1 MPKVGRVQATDQAK
15 SYGRRASLL
24 SIGVGIT
31 GLITYLYF
39 AIASHELSRDQYGQ
53 VAVLWSAVF
62 IVVSVLQRPVEQL
75 LSRTVSENLAHDV
88 PIGRTVRVAATI
100 QLAVA
105 LGFDVVALA
114 LRTPI
119 QDHLLDGNS
128 TLYWIGVAAITAYGA
143 SYFARG
149 FLAGSHR
156 LTIYALQII
165 SESVARTAFPFAV
178 ALGIASGQ
186 TAVALGIV
194 AAPTLSL
201 IVVPF
206 AFSPA
211 LRRRGGEGAPR
222 ACRRRSAAAA
232 PTDEFTLARGGRFA
246 AGVFLIMLSEQTFL
260 NAGVLL
266 VNATRRRRGRG
277 LHLQRPDDRPGAP
290 PALPGGPDQ
299 PPPPPHHARLA
310 RRREGLPRLD
320 PGDAAGDRRLRG
332 RWSPSPWLIAGPAAD
347 ADRLRQEAHLR
358 PGRPGDRQRSAWA
371 STCPRRPSTRRRSR
385 ADRCAVP
392 RSAGSAARS
401 HSSSGTSSRSSAT
414 TSPGGRSATWA
425 PRRCSAR
432 CSTGSTASRSLGR
445 ERPRRAGLAGGD
457 GAAAGLGGRGRLAEV
472 AERRSGCPA
481 GVGANIDSSFFRAS
495 TVPIATST
503 SPASQDGVERTA
515 GVDLA
520 IGLAD
525 RRDRGGAR

>member
-1 MPKVGRVQATDQAK
+1 M
-15 SYGRRASLL
+15 L

-88 PIGRTVRVAATI
+88 PIRHTVRVAATI

-105 LGFDVVALA
+105 VAFDVVALA

-128 TLYWIGVAAITAYGA
+128 TLYWIGVTAVTAYGA

-165 SESVARTAFPFAV
+165 SESVARTAFPVAV

-206 AFSPA
+206 AFLHRFRNEVPEPRP
-211 LRRRGGEGAPR
+211 LPEHQGEA
-222 ACRRRSAAAA
+222 S
-232 PTDEFTLARGGRFA
+232 DQFSLARGGRFA

-260 NAGVLL
+260 NAGVLTTK
-266 VNATRRRRGRG
+266 ATA
-277 LHLQRPDDRPGAP
+277 GA
-290 PALPGGPDQ
+290 A
-299 PPPPPHHARLA
+299 
-310 RRREGLPRLD
+310 
-320 PGDAAGDRRLRG
+320 AAGYVFNILMIARAPLQLFQAVQTSLLPHLTTLGSRG
-332 RWSPSPWLIAGPAAD
+332 EEKDFRASIRVTLLAVASFAALVAVALLIAGPQLMHIAFGNKHDYA
-347 ADRLRQEAHLR
+347 
-358 PGRPGDRQRSAWA
+358 RS
-371 STCPRRPSTRRRSR
+371 
-385 ADRCAVP
+385 DLVVVAV
-392 RSAGSAARS
+392 GMGLYLSAATLNQAALARGQVRRAS
-401 HSSSGTSSRSSAT
+401 FCWVGTAIAFIVWIVVPIVSDDVTRVVVGYLGAAT
-414 TSPGGRSATWA
+414 LLCSLLYWLYRQPLE
-425 PRRCSAR
+425 PREMRVEP
-432 CSTGSTASRSLGR
+432 GSTEEMELQLASAD
-445 ERPRRAGLAGGD
+445 EAG
-457 GAAAGLGGRGRLAEV
+457 
-472 AERRSGCPA
+472 
-481 GVGANIDSSFFRAS
+481 
-495 TVPIATST
+495 
-503 SPASQDGVERTA
+503 
-515 GVDLA
+515 
-520 IGLAD
+520 
-525 RRDRGGAR
+525 

>member
-39 AIASHELSRDQYGQ
+39 AIASHELSREQYGQ

-100 QLAVA
+100 QLGVA

-119 QDHLLDGNS
+119 QDHLLDGNA

-165 SESVARTAFPFAV
+165 SESVARTAFPLAV

-206 AFSPA
+206 AF
-211 LRRRGGEGAPR
+211 LRRFGGEEA
-222 ACRRRSAAAA
+222 RRPEPPTESAAAA

-260 NAGVLL
+260 NAGVLQT
-266 VNATRRRRGRG
+266 NAT
-277 LHLQRPDDRPGAP
+277 A
-290 PALPGGPDQ
+290 
-299 PPPPPHHARLA
+299 
-310 RRREGLPRLD
+310 
-320 PGDAAGDRRLRG
+320 DAAAAGFVFNILMIARAPLQLFQAVQTSLLPHLTTLGSRGDEKDFRASIRVTLVAIAG
-332 RWSPSPWLIAGPAAD
+332 FAGLVTLAMLIAGPQLMQIAFGKKHSYDRADLVVVAVGMGLYLSAATLNQ
-347 ADRLRQEAHLR
+347 AALARGQVRRASFCWIGCAIAFVVWNVVPIVGERGHPSGRRLS
-358 PGRPGDRQRSAWA
+358 GRRGAALLAALLALPPAA
-371 STCPRRPSTRRRSR
+371 PRSR
-385 ADRCAVP
+385 
-392 RSAGSAARS
+392 G
-401 HSSSGTSSRSSAT
+401 
-414 TSPGGRSATWA
+414 PG
-425 PRRCSAR
+425 
-432 CSTGSTASRSLGR
+432 
-445 ERPRRAGLAGGD
+445 RAGLAGGG
-457 GAAAGLGGRGRLAEV
+457 GASARLGGRGRL
-472 AERRSGCPA
+472 S
-481 GVGANIDSSFFRAS
+481 
-495 TVPIATST
+495 
-503 SPASQDGVERTA
+503 
-515 GVDLA
+515 
-520 IGLAD
+520 
-525 RRDRGGAR
+525 

>member
-1 MPKVGRVQATDQAK
+1 MPRVGRVQATDEAR

-39 AIASHELSRDQYGQ
+39 AIASHELSKEAYGQ

-75 LSRTVSENLAHDV
+75 LSRTVSQNLAHDV
-88 PIGRTVRVAATI
+88 PIGHTVRVAATI
-100 QLAVA
+100 QLGVAV
-105 LGFDVVALA
+105 GFDIVALA

-206 AFSPA
+206 AF
-211 LRRRGGEGAPR
+211 LRRFGSASAAGPAPGDAGEGTPGGVGRPEPASPGDGPTG
-222 ACRRRSAAAA
+222 AA
-232 PTDEFTLARGGRFA
+232 ELSFGRGGRFA

-260 NAGVLL
+260 NAGVLTTK
-266 VNATRRRRGRG
+266 A
-277 LHLQRPDDRPGAP
+277 
-290 PALPGGPDQ
+290 
-299 PPPPPHHARLA
+299 
-310 RRREGLPRLD
+310 
-320 PGDAAGDRRLRG
+320 AAGAAAAGYVFNILMIARAPLQLFQAVQTSLLPHLTTLGSRG
-332 RWSPSPWLIAGPAAD
+332 EEKDFRASIRVTLVAIAGFAALVALALLIAGPHLMQIAFGKKHDYNRGDLVVVAIGMGLYLSAATLNQ
-347 ADRLRQEAHLR
+347 AALARGQVRR
-358 PGRPGDRQRSAWA
+358 A
-371 STCPRRPSTRRRSR
+371 SFCWIG
-385 ADRCAVP
+385 CAVAFLVWIVVP
-392 RSAGSAARS
+392 IV
-401 HSSSGTSSRSSAT
+401 SSEVTRVVIGY
-414 TSPGGRSATWA
+414 
-425 PRRCSAR
+425 
-432 CSTGSTASRSLGR
+432 L
-445 ERPRRAGLAGGD
+445 
-457 GAAAGLGGRGRLAEV
+457 GAAALLCSLLYWLYRQPLEPREPRVEPGSTEEMELQLA
-472 AERRSGCPA
+472 SGDEA
-481 GVGANIDSSFFRAS
+481 G
-495 TVPIATST
+495 
-503 SPASQDGVERTA
+503 
-515 GVDLA
+515 
-520 IGLAD
+520 
-525 RRDRGGAR
+525 

>member
-1 MPKVGRVQATDQAK
+1 
-15 SYGRRASLL
+15 LL

-39 AIASHELSRDQYGQ
+39 AIASHELSRDEYGQ

-100 QLAVA
+100 QLGVAV
-105 LGFDVVALA
+105 GFDIVALA

-206 AFSPA
+206 AF
-211 LRRRGGEGAPR
+211 LRRFGSADAARPAAGDAGEGTPGEAGRPEPVSPGGDPSGD
-222 ACRRRSAAAA
+222 AS
-232 PTDEFTLARGGRFA
+232 EFTLARGGRFA
-246 AGVFLIMLSEQTFL
+246 AAVFLIMLSEQTFL

-266 VNATRRRRGRG
+266 TNAT
-277 LHLQRPDDRPGAP
+277 A
-290 PALPGGPDQ
+290 
-299 PPPPPHHARLA
+299 
-310 RRREGLPRLD
+310 
-320 PGDAAGDRRLRG
+320 DAAAAGFVFNILMIARAPLQLFQAVQTSLLPHLTTLGSRGDEKDFRASIRVTLVAIAG
-332 RWSPSPWLIAGPAAD
+332 FAGLVALAMLIAGPDLMQFAFGKKHTYD
-347 ADRLRQEAHLR
+347 
-358 PGRPGDRQRSAWA
+358 
-371 STCPRRPSTRRRSR
+371 R
-385 ADRCAVP
+385 ADLVVVAIGMGLYLSAATLNQAALARGQVRRASYCWIGCAVAFVVWTVVP
-392 RSAGSAARS
+392 IV
-401 HSSSGTSSRSSAT
+401 SSEVTRVVVGY
-414 TSPGGRSATWA
+414 
-425 PRRCSAR
+425 
-432 CSTGSTASRSLGR
+432 L
-445 ERPRRAGLAGGD
+445 
-457 GAAAGLGGRGRLAEV
+457 GAAALLCALLYWLYRQPLRRREARVEPGSTEELELQLASADE
-472 AERRSGCPA
+472 A
-481 GVGANIDSSFFRAS
+481 G
-495 TVPIATST
+495 
-503 SPASQDGVERTA
+503 
-515 GVDLA
+515 
-520 IGLAD
+520 
-525 RRDRGGAR
+525 